1 MAVWQYLGQ
10 WTGRART
17 TAWHCARAAVSS
29 LRTSRQTQLDPL
41 AAECLFRMLE
51 ATEDVISLRFEQY
64 VELQKGYGA
73 SSSGLSGTL
82 KKIGVQT
89 IFSQKFLVNFRNNY
103 KDTPIIQPCILKKK
117 NFADLQKKSLML
129 PNLMMPS

>member
-29 LRTSRQTQLDPL
+29 LRTSRQTQLDPF
-41 AAECLFRMLE
+41 AAECLFQMLE
-51 ATEDVISLRFEQY
+51 ATEDIISLRFEQY

-73 SSSGLSGTL
+73 SSLGFSGT
-82 KKIGVQT
+82 
-89 IFSQKFLVNFRNNY
+89 
-103 KDTPIIQPCILKKK
+103 PKKK
-117 NFADLQKKSLML
+117 KLVYKQFSDRNF
-129 PNLMMPS
+129 

>member
-73 SSSGLSGTL
+73 SSSGFSGTL
-82 KKIGVQT
+82 KK
-89 IFSQKFLVNFRNNY
+89 KLVNNFQSEISSKFHKHLQSYSNN
-103 KDTPIIQPCILKKK
+103 TALHLGGKKIC
-117 NFADLQKKSLML
+117 
-129 PNLMMPS
+129 

>member
-41 AAECLFRMLE
+41 AAECLFQMLE
-51 ATEDVISLRFEQY
+51 ATEDVISLRFAQY

-73 SSSGLSGTL
+73 SGSGFSGTL
-82 KKIGVQT
+82 KKIWCT
-89 IFSQKFLVNFRNNY
+89 SNFLSGNY
-103 KDTPIIQPCILKKK
+103 FTNIYKEIASNTEK
-117 NFADLQKKSLML
+117 
-129 PNLMMPS
+129 